1 MSNLQIGISPPWYE
15 DAIERMAFNLYA
27 MEIEEN
33 NNDEESDECQQE
45 LTSM

>member
-1 MSNLQIGISPPWYE
+1 MSNLQIGVSAPWYG

-33 NNDEESDECQQE
+33 NDDEESDECQQE

>member
-15 DAIERMAFNLYA
+15 GIVERMAFNLYA